1 MLTRVHHINVLV
13 RDLDASVAQYRKAF
27 GLPEPLLETLAGRG
41 ARTARFRIGET
52 WLVLVQP
59 VDPDGVPG
67 RHLAEH
73 GEGLFLLS
81 LGVDDLDAARQSLLA
96 SGTTLQGTERSGL
109 ANWRVQDL
117 PMDEFGGAQLQ
128 LCQDPA
134 ATR

>member
-1 MLTRVHHINVLV
+1 MLTHIHHINLLV
-13 RDLDASVAQYRKAF
+13 RDLEAMVATYRRAF
-27 GLPEPLLETLAGRG
+27 GLPEPQLETLSGRG

-59 VDPDGVPG
+59 LDPDGVPG

-81 LGVDDLDAARQSLLA
+81 LGVDDLDAAKQSLIA

-117 PMDEFGGAQLQ
+117 PINTFGAAQLQ
-128 LCQDPA
+128 LCA
-134 ATR
+134 ET